1 MRPAAHSL
9 SFASPKESKQRK
21 GDPAVRVPSLR
32 CGQPAVLGLG
42 ACRRTHCALRASFKQ
57 LRQVSS
63 QSMRAA
69 TRMPAPRPAL
79 LGTARREGGDETG
92 HRYARPGAARREAP
106 APIGAERSDG
116 PCRAAPLWLRLGR
129 GACGVGMGA
138 LAPMLRELI
147 RRGCLNEARQRAV
160 SSTAHPKR
168 EHRRLP
174 AAKRR
179 DTASGVA
186 FLLPTF
192 LWRDKEK

>member
-32 CGQPAVLGLG
+32 YGQPAVLGHG

-69 TRMPAPRPAL
+69 TRMPAPHPAL

-116 PCRAAPLWLRLGR
+116 PCRPPSLLAVPRSAGR
-129 GACGVGMGA
+129 GAGMRVA
-138 LAPMLRELI
+138 ARMQRCLTCRS
-147 RRGCLNEARQRAV
+147 CLNEARSAQ
-160 SSTAHPKR
+160 
-168 EHRRLP
+168 
-174 AAKRR
+174 
-179 DTASGVA
+179 
-186 FLLPTF
+186 
-192 LWRDKEK
+192 